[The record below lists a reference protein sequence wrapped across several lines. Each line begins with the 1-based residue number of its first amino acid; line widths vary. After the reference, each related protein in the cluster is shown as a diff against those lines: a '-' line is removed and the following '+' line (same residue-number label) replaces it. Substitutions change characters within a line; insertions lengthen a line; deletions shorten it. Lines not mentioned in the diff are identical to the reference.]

1 MKSTSKYSIKNPF
14 SAKITKIAPL
24 NKEGSSKSNH
34 HVEFSLE
41 GSEIEYEVGCS
52 FGLLPNNCK
61 EEVER
66 ILLLLPV
73 SKDTLVKP
81 KKVGTDTTVEAFFL
95 EHVNLHRVTKK
106 MVNALLP
113 FQTDDRLKELL
124 EGEWKEYTEKHDLVE
139 FLENFYKSDL
149 SIHSLVDLMS
159 PMLPRFYSVASS
171 QNVVG
176 DHLHLLVA
184 DFCYT
189 KGVKKHKSITTK
201 HLLDKK
207 TIRLFHQP
215 NPSFQP
221 PKEDTPVIMIGP
233 GTGLAAFRG
242 FLQERIIHHGCKN
255 NLLFTG
261 DRNKEFD
268 FYYEEELTNFAAE
281 GKLELFTAF
290 SRDGA
295 EKVYVQNRIFEQR
308 AKIFDLLENQNGQVF
323 ISGDA
328 HKMAKD
334 VVATFEKIFEEFLH
348 ISHQEAHAHVKALIK
363 QKRFHLDV
371 Y

>member
-1 MKSTSKYSIKNPF
+1 MKSSSKYSLKNPF
-14 SAKITKIAPL
+14 HARVTKVYRL
-24 NKEGSSKSNH
+24 NKEGSSKCNH
-34 HVEFSLE
+34 HVELSLE
-41 GSEIEYEVGCS
+41 DSDIDYEVGCS
-52 FGLLPNNCK
+52 FGLLPHNCT

-66 ILLLLPV
+66 ILALMPA
-73 SKDTLVKP
+73 DRNTLVTP
-81 KKVGTDTTVEAFFL
+81 KKLGYDISLEAFFL
-95 EHVNLHRVTKK
+95 EQVNVHRVTKK

-113 FQTDDRLKELL
+113 FQTDDHLEELL

-139 FLENFYKSDL
+139 FLEKFYKKEL
-149 SIHSLVDLMS
+149 SVHTLVDLMS

-176 DHLHLLVA
+176 KNVHLLVA

-189 KGVKKHKSITTK
+189 KGIKKHQSITTK
-201 HLLDKK
+201 HLLDHK

-215 NPSFQP
+215 NPSFSP
-221 PKEDTPVIMIGP
+221 PTEDTPVIMIGP

-242 FLQERIIHHGCKN
+242 FLQERILHHGCKN
-255 NLLFTG
+255 NLFFTG
-261 DRNKEFD
+261 DRNKAFD
-268 FYYEEELTNFAAE
+268 FYYEEELTGYARE

-290 SRDGA
+290 SRDGKKK
-295 EKVYVQNRIFEQR
+295 EYVQHKIFAER
-308 AKIFDLLENQNGQVF
+308 AKIFDLLQNKEGQVF

-334 VVATFEKIFEEFLH
+334 VVATFEKIFKEFLQ
-348 ISHQEAHAHVKALIK
+348 ISHEEAHAHVKGLIK
-363 QKRFHLDV
+363 NGRFHLDV